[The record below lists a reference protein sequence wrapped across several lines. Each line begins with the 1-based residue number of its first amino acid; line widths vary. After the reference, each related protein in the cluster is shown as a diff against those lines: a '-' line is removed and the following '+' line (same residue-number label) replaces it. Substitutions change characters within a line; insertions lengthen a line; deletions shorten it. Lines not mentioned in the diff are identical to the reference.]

1 MADAAIITQAGLDE
15 LNNAQQAGLVVHLK
29 EFGVGTVNWEPTE
42 NATQLKSEFERFPIS
57 QWEDTGIGVKRLAGS
72 LINVE
77 DRSVTFANDQIY
89 PIPAN
94 GETKITNEVVKSND
108 ETTTYMGGGTDYTL
122 DAVRGT
128 ITRNTSGGN
137 IAAGETVKVSYDLW
151 GVPQSEEQHEFQSD
165 EINLNIS
172 FPEARKLVITDS
184 SGVTTYQEGVDYDI
198 DLRSY
203 RVDRLS
209 GGNIVA
215 GETVLV
221 SFNYNTPVNEIGV
234 YTDTGTLFSV
244 FSHLGAVSFKS
255 TLIPALPISLRLQ
268 LVGTP
273 LENLDVT
280 IGSSPIALNLLEKS
294 ITSMQGRIL
303 SLNAEIVKLKNELAK
318 SNIYVD

>member
-15 LNNAQQAGLVVHLK
+15 LNNAQQAGLIVNLK
-29 EFGVGTVNWEPTE
+29 EFGVGTVNWEPDE

-72 LINVE
+72 LVNVE

-94 GETKITNEVVKSND
+94 GEVKITSEVVKSND
-108 ETTTYMGGGTDYTL
+108 GTTTYSGGGTDYTL

-128 ITRNTSGGN
+128 ITRNTNGN
-137 IAAGETVKVSYDLW
+137 IAAGETVKVIYTLW
-151 GVPQSEEQHEFQSD
+151 GIPQSEEQHEFQSD

-184 SGVTTYQEGVDYDI
+184 SGATTYQEGVDYDI

-203 RVDRLS
+203 RVDRLT
-209 GGNIVA
+209 GGNITA

-221 SFNYNTPVNEIGV
+221 NFNYNTPVNEIGV

-280 IGSSPIALNLLEKS
+280 IGTSPIALNLLEKS

-318 SNIYVD
+318 NNIYVD